1 MAHTLTSL
9 LAVAALLIQALLVG
23 GHVHLGADARAAAG
37 AVSSAVQT
45 QHEHGGSKPVAPDA
59 SNCSLC
65 QGLQV
70 AGVYLA
76 GAAAD
81 LEAPVLAPAPA
92 QRMTVAAAP
101 RKPASVTAWSRAP
114 PRPSFSVY

>member
-23 GHVHLGADARAAAG
+23 GHVHLSADAG